1 MLSPSF
7 SLPAIWYMAS
17 RKHSH
22 VISYVPTTDRFPCG
36 IGKRNPKI
44 VGLFYQLTAKPKAF
58 RAVLTTDGPCVYFHF
73 CMMCAFRNNSSVMTI
88 TTIFNRKL
96 YPDNPFYLKPIYSV
110 HWSKIAKLWN
120 VKLAYW
126 RNRTPIGS
134 DDKSTSS

>member
-88 TTIFNRKL
+88 KTIFNRKL
-96 YPDNPFYLKPIYSV
+96 YPDNPFLFETNLFCTLIQNSEVMKCQVS
-110 HWSKIAKLWN
+110 L
-120 VKLAYW
+120 LAQ
-126 RNRTPIGS
+126 
-134 DDKSTSS
+134 

>member
-88 TTIFNRKL
+88 KTIFNRKL
-96 YPDNPFYLKPIYSV
+96 RQPFLFETNLFCTLIQNSEVMKCQVS
-110 HWSKIAKLWN
+110 L
-120 VKLAYW
+120 LAQ
-126 RNRTPIGS
+126 
-134 DDKSTSS
+134 